1 MQLGRKLLCLL
12 CTFTDMT
19 SEVLLRKPNKHIYC
33 IYICILTNTVYS
45 VLVHT
50 LLFTHLMLSVV
61 CEKYY
66 KILKAWNN
74 VSVVL
79 HLETFSNAMCF

>member
-19 SEVLLRKPNKHIYC
+19 SEVLLRKPNKH
-33 IYICILTNTVYS
+33 ICILTNTVYS

-79 HLETFSNAMCF
+79 HLETLFSNAMCF